1 VTSSWDA
8 GFVAIVQRQVPPGP
22 LARMV
27 VFLPERAQRADLIQ
41 SGARTHGAGRATDV
55 LAPVGE
61 ISDSA
66 TGAVIRRLKVS
77 NFRSLGRDVDAR
89 LGRLTALVGPNG
101 SGKSN
106 VVDALQFLA
115 DCMHIRL
122 EGAITKRHGLD
133 VVRRFSEKPSPRMSF
148 RVEVDL
154 PGGDGVYEFELAS
167 TRKGEYSVQSEHA
180 QISSQGETFE
190 YWIKDS
196 IWLGGVSDLRPRL
209 DPTSLAL
216 PLIAGDKR
224 FSPLA
229 DTLRHIAVYSIYPDT
244 LREPQKYDPTKPM
257 DKHGSNWASILKD
270 QDPDTWKD
278 DVVEV
283 LSRLTGDVVDIRVQP
298 IAGYLTVQ
306 FEHMLDSSTQRR
318 SWLDPIQESDGTLR
332 VAGMITALLQLPRPT
347 LIALEEPELT
357 VHPGALRL
365 LRDYVQQT
373 AEHGQV
379 VITTHSPDLLDLLDT
394 DSVRVVARRNG
405 ATTVEE
411 LDEDQRDAVK
421 SGLFSLGDVFRSEGL
436 KQRQLTLP
444 LSGE

>member
-1 VTSSWDA
+1 MSFNVRRIPAT
-8 GFVAIVQRQVPPGP
+8 
-22 LARMV
+22 
-27 VFLPERAQRADLIQ
+27 
-41 SGARTHGAGRATDV
+41 GRDPQQTESACRPDEAVLRKAWATDG

-61 ISDSA
+61 LGDSI
-66 TGAVIRRLKVS
+66 TGTVIRRLKVS
-77 NFRSLGRDVDAR
+77 NFRSLGRDVNVR

-122 EGAITKRHGLD
+122 EGAITKRHGLE
-133 VVRRFSEKPSPRMSF
+133 VVQRFSEKPSGKTSF

-154 PGGDGVYEFELAS
+154 PGGDGEYEFVLVANKK
-167 TRKGEYSVQSEHA
+167 REYSVYAEHA
-180 QISSQGETFE
+180 RVSKDGEKFE
-190 YWIKDS
+190 YWIKDNT
-196 IWLGGVSDLRPRL
+196 WVAGVSDLRPRL
-209 DPTSLAL
+209 DRTSLAL

-224 FSPLA
+224 FGPLA
-229 DTLRHIAVYSIYPDT
+229 DTLRRIAVYSIYPDI
-244 LREPQKYDPTKPM
+244 LREPQKYDPIKPM

-270 QDPDTWKD
+270 QDSDTWKAD
-278 DVVEV
+278 LVEV

-298 IAGYLTVQ
+298 VAGYLTVQ
-306 FEHMLDSSTQRR
+306 FEHMLDSHAQRKR
-318 SWLDPIQESDGTLR
+318 WLDPVQESDGTLR
-332 VAGMITALLQLPRPT
+332 VAGMITALLQYPLPT

-379 VITTHSPDLLDLLDT
+379 VITTHSPELLDLLDT
-394 DSVRVVARRNG
+394 DSVRVVARHNG

-436 KQRQLTLP
+436 KQRQLALP

>member
-1 VTSSWDA
+1 
-8 GFVAIVQRQVPPGP
+8 
-22 LARMV
+22 
-27 VFLPERAQRADLIQ
+27 
-41 SGARTHGAGRATDV
+41 
-55 LAPVGE
+55 
-61 ISDSA
+61 
-66 TGAVIRRLKVS
+66 
-77 NFRSLGRDVDAR
+77 
-89 LGRLTALVGPNG
+89 
-101 SGKSN
+101 
-106 VVDALQFLA
+106 
-115 DCMHIRL
+115 MHIRL

-133 VVRRFSEKPSPRMSF
+133 VVRRHTEKSFGRIFF

-154 PGGDGVYEFELAS
+154 PDGDGEYEFALAS
-167 TRKGEYSVQSEHA
+167 NRKGEYSVHTEHA
-180 QISSQGETFE
+180 RASSRGESFE

-196 IWLGGVSDLRPRL
+196 AWLGGVSNLRPRL

-216 PLIAGDKR
+216 PLVAGDER
-224 FSPLA
+224 FSQLA
-229 DTLRHIAVYSIYPDT
+229 DTLRHISVYSIYPDI

-270 QDPDTWKD
+270 QEPDTWRAD
-278 DVVEV
+278 LVEV
-283 LSRLTGDVVDIRVQP
+283 LSRLTGDVVDLRVQP

-306 FEHMLDSSTQRR
+306 FEHRLDPNAQRGR
-318 SWLDPIQESDGTLR
+318 WLDPVQESDGTLR

-436 KQRQLTLP
+436 KQRQLALP
-444 LSGE
+444 MSGE